1 MRTDLLSSSSQA
13 AAAAAYGSAGAAAAS
28 KASAAG
34 VTADAARPG
43 GVNGPAPGA
52 GGSATLRSQKLNSE
66 GLVGSDSSAK
76 ADQATPAETAQLKQ
90 SVASLNQLLQ
100 PAQGSI
106 EFSVDEGSGKT
117 LLKVV
122 DTETNTVLLQIPSKQ
137 ALALSQSIGQT
148 TGVFI
153 KDSA

>member
-1 MRTDLLSSSSQA
+1 MRTDILSSSSQA
-13 AAAAAYGSAGAAAAS
+13 AAAAAYGTSASATNKTSKGSTNGLNNDSTTGNRAADDAKAAAAA
-28 KASAAG
+28 KAA
-34 VTADAARPG
+34 
-43 GVNGPAPGA
+43 
-52 GGSATLRSQKLNSE
+52 KLASE
-66 GLVGSDSSAK
+66 GVVSSDSGDK
-76 ADQATPAETAQLKQ
+76 ADKTKPADTALLKQ
-90 SVASLNQLLQ
+90 SVASLNKLLQ
-100 PAQGSI
+100 PTQGSI
-106 EFSVDEGSGKT
+106 EFSVDEDTGKT